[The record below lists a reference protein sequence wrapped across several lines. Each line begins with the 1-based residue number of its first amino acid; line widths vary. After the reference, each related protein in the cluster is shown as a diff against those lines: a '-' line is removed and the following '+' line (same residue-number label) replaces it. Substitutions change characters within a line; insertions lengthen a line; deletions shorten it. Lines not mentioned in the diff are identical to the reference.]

1 MYLLPKSSVPPF
13 KPLIVILISS
23 ITSFFCFH
31 SLSYANFL
39 RYYSH
44 DASPGHIL
52 SYYYLLFLLKFKNLI
67 LISISCLYSYIK
79 IFFFSLSL
87 SFEANVF
94 RFISCATCPLILFS
108 WNHVFAIF
116 FLSPRE
122 ITTKS
127 YQFHVKVIYNIQS

>member
-44 DASPGHIL
+44 DASSGHIL

-67 LISISCLYSYIK
+67 LIWNQKKMYLFLIPNRSNINNSSFISI
-79 IFFFSLSL
+79 FSLP
-87 SFEANVF
+87 
-94 RFISCATCPLILFS
+94 R
-108 WNHVFAIF
+108 
-116 FLSPRE
+116 FLS
-122 ITTKS
+122 
-127 YQFHVKVIYNIQS
+127 NIQFRSNLFICFSIVIILKIHHLPQFLACTVI